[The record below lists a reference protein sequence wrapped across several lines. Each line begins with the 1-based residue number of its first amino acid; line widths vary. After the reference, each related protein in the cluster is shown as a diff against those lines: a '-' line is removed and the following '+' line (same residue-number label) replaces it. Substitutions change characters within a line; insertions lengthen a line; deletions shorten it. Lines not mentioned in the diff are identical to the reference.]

1 MWLATLAVVMFC
13 GAVMLAMWFASL
25 ITSSGV
31 RYPLTGG
38 LLGAIMAPVVV
49 VLVGLVL
56 RNQARSDE
64 IVEEITRQLAT
75 AVTTADLEANRR
87 EVAARRRKFES
98 QLSNALDMAVNEVD
112 VIDVIER
119 CLTVTLP
126 GSPAELLLAD
136 NSHAHL
142 LRMASVAPTG
152 TPPCCKVDS
161 PDDCPAARRSRTLSF
176 PDSDA
181 LDACPKLRDRR
192 EGGLSALCTPVSVMG
207 HTVGIIHATGERGA
221 PFSDDAVEDVITLA
235 TLAGARIGL
244 LRVMAETQLQA
255 STDGL
260 TGLLN
265 RRSFEDRLSTI
276 RRAASLV
283 SVVMADLDHFKLLN
297 DTNGHETGD
306 RALRLFANVLGS
318 AVRAEDLICRYG
330 GEEFLIALPGCNAN
344 GARKI
349 LDAMRAKLDATLTT
363 AGIPRFTV
371 SFGVVEDDCRGDL
384 AAIIAN
390 ADAALFK
397 AKREGRD
404 GIVVYDATAEATP
417 PRVPAGADEPD
428 QVPRSSSQDLVGR
441 FDPQCG
447 PLPEPVR

>member
-1 MWLATLAVVMFC
+1 
-13 GAVMLAMWFASL
+13 
-25 ITSSGV
+25 
-31 RYPLTGG
+31 
-38 LLGAIMAPVVV
+38 
-49 VLVGLVL
+49 
-56 RNQARSDE
+56 
-64 IVEEITRQLAT
+64 
-75 AVTTADLEANRR
+75 
-87 EVAARRRKFES
+87 
-98 QLSNALDMAVNEVD
+98 
-112 VIDVIER
+112 
-119 CLTVTLP
+119 
-126 GSPAELLLAD
+126 
-136 NSHAHL
+136 
-142 LRMASVAPTG
+142 
-152 TPPCCKVDS
+152 
-161 PDDCPAARRSRTLSF
+161 
-176 PDSDA
+176 
-181 LDACPKLRDRR
+181 
-192 EGGLSALCTPVSVMG
+192 MG

-265 RRSFEDRLSTI
+265 RRSFEDRLSTV

-349 LDAMRAKLDATLTT
+349 LDAMRAKLDATLTA

-417 PRVPAGADEPD
+417 PRAPAGADEPV
-428 QVPRSSSQDLVGR
+428 QVQRSRSQDLVGR

-447 PLPEPVR
+447 AAPRTRPVMP